1 MCLGF
6 LLTLTFCKF
15 EEEKKIPFSLLGAG
29 LERVF
34 RLFKGCWR
42 LWSWGRG
49 RRRCVYG
56 VLNNMMYVYDVLMG
70 VVG

>member
-1 MCLGF
+1 MYLSF
-6 LLTLTFCKF
+6 LPTLNFCKF
-15 EEEKKIPFSLLGAG
+15 EKKKISFSILGAG

-42 LWSWGRG
+42 LGGGVAGS
-49 RRRCVYG
+49 VYG